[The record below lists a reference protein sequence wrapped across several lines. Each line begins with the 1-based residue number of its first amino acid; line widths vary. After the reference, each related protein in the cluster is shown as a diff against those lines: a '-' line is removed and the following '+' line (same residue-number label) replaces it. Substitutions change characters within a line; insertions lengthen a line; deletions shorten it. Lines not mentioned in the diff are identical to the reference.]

1 MKPIAIIGGTGV
13 YDPQIINDAK
23 EQVIATPFGEAKV
36 IHGTYGER
44 EVYFMNRHG
53 AGHAVPPHLVN
64 YRANIYA
71 LKSVGVEK
79 VLATAAVGSTNLKM
93 KPGEFVLTN
102 QFLDFTKNRHQT
114 FFEGGKKGVLHVDMT
129 DPYCSELRKYLE
141 NAAKAKNIHLHLQG
155 TYVTTEGPRF
165 ESPAEIKMFQLLGGD
180 LVGMTSNPEVVLA
193 KEAGLCY
200 ATVAMV
206 TNFGA
211 GISPTPLTHQE
222 VLEAM
227 SQNAANLKSLLM
239 QTLSEIKDERSCNC
253 SQAAGEVGDFWEA

>member
-13 YDPQIINDAK
+13 YDPAIIIDAK
-23 EQVIATPFGEAKV
+23 EETVSTP
-36 IHGTYGER
+36 YGETKLIVGKYKNK

-71 LKSVGVEK
+71 LKNLGVQK
-79 VLATAAVGSTNLKM
+79 VFATAAVGSLNLEM
-93 KPGEFVLTN
+93 KPGEMVIMD
-102 QFLDFTKNRHQT
+102 QFLDFTKNRNQT
-114 FFEGGKKGVLHVDMT
+114 FFDGGEAGVLHVDMT
-129 DPYCSELRKYLE
+129 DPYCVELRKVLE
-141 NAAKAKNIHLHLQG
+141 QAAQVKNLPCHNKG
-155 TYVTTEGPRF
+155 TYVCTEGPRF
-165 ESPAEIKMFQLLGGD
+165 ETPAEIKMYQQFDGD
-180 LVGMTSNPEVVLA
+180 LVGMTSVPEVVLA

-222 VLEAM
+222 VLDAM
-227 SQNAANLKSLLM
+227 KQNATNLRELLM
-239 QTLSEIKDERSCNC
+239 QALEEIGDERNCNC
-253 SQAAGEVGDFWEA
+253 RFASGEAGKF